1 MNMNIDFAR
10 QQMIDQQVRAWTVL
24 DEAVL
29 GVLSTVPREAFVPKP
44 YESMAFADMEIP
56 LGHGEFMM
64 TPTVEGRVL
73 QALELGAHDHVLEIG
88 TGSGFL
94 TACLATL
101 AARVTSVDIHED
113 FVRDAGGKLAE
124 AGIDNVDLC
133 TLDAT
138 RDLPAERFD
147 AIAVTGSIETF
158 DTRFVEA
165 LRPGGRLFVV
175 VGADPVMEARLVRRT
190 GDADWTSE
198 ALFETS
204 LGPLVHGSLPP
215 QFEF

>member
-1 MNMNIDFAR
+1 MNIDFAR

-24 DEAVL
+24 DPAVL
-29 GVLSTVPREAFVPKP
+29 HVLSTVPREKFVPKA
-44 YESMAFADMEIP
+44 YESLAFADMEVP
-56 LGHGEFMM
+56 LGHGEYMM

-73 QALELGAHDHVLEIG
+73 QALELGANDHVLEIG

-113 FVRDAGGKLAE
+113 FVRAASRKIAGA
-124 AGIDNVDLC
+124 AIDNVDLR

-138 RDLPAERFD
+138 RELPGERFD

-158 DTRFVEA
+158 DTRFVDA

-175 VGADPVMEARLVRRT
+175 VGAEPVMEACLVRRT
-190 GDADWTSE
+190 GDADWKSE
-198 ALFETS
+198 TLFETS
-204 LGPLVHGSLPP
+204 LGPLVHGRLPP